1 MVWYPQNMRR
11 FLLVLGGLFVAAALG
26 IFAYQAIDNG
36 ATADDI
42 EAQHVEK
49 DILVESWA
57 ELEPEIPAETPVT
70 TQPGTFE
77 EFGVIYVPRW
87 GKEYVAPIVEG
98 DRTKEVSSW
107 LGVDHYPLSAM
118 PGELGNFALA
128 AHNGR
133 NDTGRFSLLKN
144 SKPGDEVFVETA
156 DGWYEYRLEEFEVI
170 TPDQNEVLYPVPR
183 QKGATP
189 TESIITL
196 VSCTPSPFGGPS
208 DRLVGRGHFVTF
220 TPRLAGPPEAVTAL
234 Q

>member
-1 MVWYPQNMRR
+1 MKR
-11 FLLVLGGLFVAAALG
+11 FLLVTGGLFIAAALG
-26 IFAYQAIDNG
+26 VFGYQAIENG
-36 ATADDI
+36 NTAQDI
-42 EAQHVEK
+42 EAQQAEAQT
-49 DILVESWA
+49 LAAGWA
-57 ELEPEIPAETPVT
+57 ETEAVPPQEPDAVPVT
-70 TQPGTFE
+70 LRPDTYG
-77 EFGVIYVPRW
+77 EFGIIYVPRW
-87 GKEYVAPIVEG
+87 GKGYTAPIVEG

-133 NDTGRFSLLKN
+133 NDTGRFSLLKD
-144 SKPGDEVFVETA
+144 SKPGDPVFVETA

-183 QKGATP
+183 QKGEAP

-208 DRLVGRGHFVTF
+208 DRLVGRGDFVSF
-220 TPRLAGPPEAVTAL
+220 TPRSEGVPEAVAAL
-234 Q
+234 R